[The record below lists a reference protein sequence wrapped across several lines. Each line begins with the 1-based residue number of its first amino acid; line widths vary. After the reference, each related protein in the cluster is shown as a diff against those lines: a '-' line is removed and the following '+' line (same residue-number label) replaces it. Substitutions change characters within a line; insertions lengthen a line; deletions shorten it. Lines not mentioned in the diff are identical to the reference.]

1 MQLIELRSI
10 AIEFL
15 KQGDAIRQT
24 NVAPHFGVAGGNA
37 REVAEAA
44 GGKTEQQV
52 TVIAQRKVVDKRIRQ
67 EMRQVADGGE
77 NPVVFLGP
85 QLVNDRPAPLPS

>member
-1 MQLIELRSI
+1 MQFIEVRTI
-10 AIEFL
+10 AIGVL
-15 KQGDAIRQT
+15 QQGDAIRQT

-67 EMRQVADGGE
+67 EMRQVADGCE

-85 QLVNDRPAPLPS
+85 QLMNDRPTPFPR